1 MVVGTPMYVLG
12 TWYRAS
18 SSQVSL
24 LLLPQLTVLLS
35 LRLLVLLVLLSLLVC
50 LPLLHLQL
58 PRLLLALLAPLTTCP
73 SNTAGG
79 SLPPV
84 DTRPISLRP
93 CSMRCG

>member
-18 SSQVSL
+18 SSQVLL

-35 LRLLVLLVLLSLLVC
+35 LRLLVLLSLLVC

>member
-35 LRLLVLLVLLSLLVC
+35 LRLLVLLSLLVC
-50 LPLLHLQL
+50 LPLLLLQH

-79 SLPPV
+79 SLPP
-84 DTRPISLRP
+84 
-93 CSMRCG
+93 

>member
-24 LLLPQLTVLLS
+24 LLLPELIMLLS
-35 LRLLVLLVLLSLLVC
+35 LRLLVLLSLLVC
-50 LPLLHLQL
+50 LPLLLLQL
-58 PRLLLALLAPLTTCP
+58 PRLLLALSALLTTCP
-73 SNTAGG
+73 SKSAGG

-84 DTRPISLRP
+84 DNRPIRLRH
-93 CSMRCG
+93 CGMRCG

>member
-24 LLLPQLTVLLS
+24 LLLPELIMLLS
-35 LRLLVLLVLLSLLVC
+35 LRLLVLLSLLVC
-50 LPLLHLQL
+50 LHLLL
-58 PRLLLALLAPLTTCP
+58 PQHPPLLLALSALLTTCP
-73 SNTAGG
+73 SKSAGG

-84 DTRPISLRP
+84 DNRPIRLRH
-93 CSMRCG
+93 CGMRCG

>member
-12 TWYRAS
+12 TWYRAF

-24 LLLPQLTVLLS
+24 LPLLQLTVLLS
-35 LRLLVLLVLLSLLVC
+35 LRLLVLLSLLVC
-50 LPLLHLQL
+50 LPLLLLQHQ
-58 PRLLLALLAPLTTCP
+58 RLLLALSALLTTCP

>member
-1 MVVGTPMYVLG
+1 MVVGTPMYALG

-35 LRLLVLLVLLSLLVC
+35 LRLLVLLSLLVC
-50 LPLLHLQL
+50 LSLLLLQH
-58 PRLLLALLAPLTTCP
+58 PRLLLALSALLTICP

-84 DTRPISLRP
+84 DTRPIRLRP

>member
-24 LLLPQLTVLLS
+24 LLLPELIMLLS
-35 LRLLVLLVLLSLLVC
+35 LRLLVLLSLLVC
-50 LPLLHLQL
+50 LHLLHPQH
-58 PRLLLALLAPLTTCP
+58 PPLLLALSALLTTCP
-73 SNTAGG
+73 SKSAGG

-84 DTRPISLRP
+84 DNRPIRLRH
-93 CSMRCG
+93 CGMRCG

>member
-35 LRLLVLLVLLSLLVC
+35 LRLLVLLSLLVC
-50 LPLLHLQL
+50 LPLLLLQL
-58 PRLLLALLAPLTTCP
+58 PPPQLALSALLTTCP

-84 DTRPISLRP
+84 DARPISLRP

>member
-1 MVVGTPMYVLG
+1 MAVGTPLYALG
-12 TWYRAS
+12 TWYRAF

-24 LLLPQLTVLLS
+24 LQLQQLTVLLS
-35 LRLLVLLVLLSLLVC
+35 LLL
-50 LPLLHLQL
+50 PLQL
-58 PRLLLALLAPLTTCP
+58 PQHLQHQRLLLALSAPLTTCP

>member
-18 SSQVSL
+18 SFQVSL

-35 LRLLVLLVLLSLLVC
+35 LRLLVLLSLLVC

-58 PRLLLALLAPLTTCP
+58 PPPQLALSALLTTCP

>member
-35 LRLLVLLVLLSLLVC
+35 LRLLVLLSLLVC
-50 LPLLHLQL
+50 LPLLLLQHQ
-58 PRLLLALLAPLTTCP
+58 RLLLALSAPLTTCP

>member
-24 LLLPQLTVLLS
+24 LLLLQLTALLS
-35 LRLLVLLVLLSLLVC
+35 LRLLVLLSLLVC
-50 LPLLHLQL
+50 LHLLHLLLLQH
-58 PRLLLALLAPLTTCP
+58 PPLLLALSALLTTCP
-73 SNTAGG
+73 SKSAGG

-84 DTRPISLRP
+84 DNRPIRLRH
-93 CSMRCG
+93 CGMRCG